1 MNEDVITYSALKFD
15 ESRRPRPGDKATR
28 KELATNQELNHH
40 TPAKQQGSQRPQ
52 GVGDKDPLP
61 SRWLLTT
68 VILGILCLLLLIATG
83 VLVSKDTQWRGQ
95 QEVLTQQVENLTQQL
110 KLCQSQTTNHQ
121 GDKCPVRWIQSSD
134 SLYLFAAATRTWE
147 QCQSYCSSQ
156 SAQLLKTEN
165 KEEKN
170 FIKQESYLYF
180 DIRQNF
186 KYYFPFWIGASYDS
200 RTRKWVW
207 VDSTALSSGLLEI
220 PEADSQHYRGGA
232 CAYIQGG
239 NFKTGAC
246 GETRS
251 CLCEKMKDLTR
262 T

>member
-1 MNEDVITYSALKFD
+1 MSEEEDLKFQSSSEHQRQKPKNAGNKD
-15 ESRRPRPGDKATR
+15 S
-28 KELATNQELNHH
+28 L
-40 TPAKQQGSQRPQ
+40 TPSPSWLSMAVVL
-52 GVGDKDPLP
+52 GVL
-61 SRWLLTT
+61 S
-68 VILGILCLLLLIATG
+68 LCLLLLITARILG
-83 VLVSKDTQWRGQ
+83 AKLTQWGGQ

-110 KLCQSQTTNHQ
+110 KVCQSQTTNHQ
-121 GDKCPVRWIQSSD
+121 GDKCPVQWIRWIQSSD

-147 QCQSYCSSQ
+147 QCQSYYSSQ

-165 KEEKN
+165 EEEKN
-170 FIKQESYLYF
+170 FIQQESYLYF
-180 DIRQNF
+180 EIRQGF
-186 KYYFPFWIGASYDS
+186 RYYFPFWIGLLYDS
-200 RTRKWVW
+200 STRKWVW

-239 NFKTGAC
+239 NFKAGAC

-251 CLCEKMKDLTR
+251 CLCKKMKDLTK